1 MPHEVKRLRT
11 PQRQLRSLSA
21 YKYNSHENMRRVVKA
36 AMLMV
41 DEGRVMKW
49 RVEAVKRAAESVRS

>member
-1 MPHEVKRLRT
+1 M
-11 PQRQLRSLSA
+11 
-21 YKYNSHENMRRVVKA
+21 VKA
-36 AMLMV
+36 AMLKV